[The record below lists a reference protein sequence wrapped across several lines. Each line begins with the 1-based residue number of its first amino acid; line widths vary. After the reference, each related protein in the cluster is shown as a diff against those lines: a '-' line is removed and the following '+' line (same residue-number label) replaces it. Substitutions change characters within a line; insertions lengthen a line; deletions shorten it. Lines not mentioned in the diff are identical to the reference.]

1 MPLAKKCRNCGY
13 YEPLARMPGR
23 GWCRY
28 PKVDPAGI
36 GYRRLERA
44 DKLGCRDHWPH
55 WWISKAELRRQ
66 RQARDGGMLFLLD
79 KQ

>member
-1 MPLAKKCRNCGY
+1 
-13 YEPLARMPGR
+13 MPGR

-44 DKLGCRDHWPH
+44 DELGCRDHWPL
-55 WWISKAELRRQ
+55 WWISKREWEHRRSLLKQ
-66 RQARDGGMLFLLD
+66 GMLFLLED
-79 KQ
+79 R